1 MLNFKKS
8 LKRNMIFK
16 KILIIGAGIH
26 GTFVAKY
33 FKKYSVKITL
43 IEKNS
48 SILNETSRATHNRA
62 NRGYHYPRSIK
73 TFNECKEA
81 YDYFKKKY
89 YKYLKKIP
97 SFYCIEHKSKTNFN
111 KYINFFKRNN
121 LEFKIIK
128 KNEFIKKDNLEGII
142 KAEEGCYDHLGI
154 SKMIGR
160 ELKNKN
166 IKVVKNFN
174 LKKVRNND
182 GDLELISKNNKCLSD
197 NFDVIINATY
207 DKSNEILNKFKIRNL
222 SKFFYQLTEIAVIH
236 SRRKIPGITVMDGD
250 FITIMPYIKK
260 RDLYLVYDVKNS
272 ILKKNKFPIHKLN
285 VKKNNFKLMLKKLS
299 KYINYTEDFT
309 YKYSLYGYRPIRA
322 DDINADR
329 NTKIETSN
337 YHNIKVYSI
346 MEGKY
351 ISAPFVAK
359 KLVDLICKKNQIK
372 KLL

>member
-1 MLNFKKS
+1 
-8 LKRNMIFK
+8 MIFK
-16 KILIIGAGIH
+16 KVLIIGAGIH
-26 GTFVAKY
+26 GAFVAKY
-33 FKKYSVKITL
+33 FKKYCVKITL

-97 SFYCIEHKSKTNFN
+97 SFYCIENKSKTNFN
-111 KYINFFKRNN
+111 KYIKFFKRND

-128 KNEFIKKDNLEGII
+128 KNRFIKKDNLEGII

-154 SKMIGR
+154 TKMIER

-174 LKKVRNND
+174 LKDVRNIK
-182 GDLELISKNNKCLSD
+182 GALKLISKNNKSLSD

-207 DKSNEILNKFKIRNL
+207 DKSNEILKKFKIKNL
-222 SKFFYQLTEIAVIH
+222 PRYSYQLTEIAVVH
-236 SRRKIPGITVMDGD
+236 SRKTIPGITIMDGD

-260 RDLYLVYDVKNS
+260 KDLYLVYDVKNS
-272 ILKKNKFPIHKLN
+272 ILKKEKLPIHKLN
-285 VKKNNFKLMLKKLS
+285 AKKNNFKLMLEKLS
-299 KYINYTEDFT
+299 KYINYTKDFT
-309 YKYSLYGYRPIRA
+309 YKYSLYGYRPIPVE
-322 DDINADR
+322 DINADR

-337 YHNIKVYSI
+337 YRNIKVYSI

-351 ISAPFVAK
+351 ISAPFIAK
-359 KLVDLICKKNQIK
+359 KLVDSICKKNQIK